1 MKKGIGQEFME
12 KTKYKYLDESDQRK
26 GVTNPP
32 LQTDYDTSKKII
44 DLPAPEKIDVPK
56 WDLRKAIEE
65 RKSVRKYSP
74 EALTLNELAWLL
86 WATQGIKEVGK
97 IWTKRT
103 VPSAGARHAFETYLL
118 INNVEDLKPGVY
130 RYLALEHKLVEIDLT
145 EDIADR
151 VVEGA
156 YGQNMVKAGAVT
168 FIWVA
173 IPYRIAWRYGQRS
186 YRYLHLDIGHV
197 AQNLYLAVENI
208 DSGCCAIA
216 AFYDEKMNDILEI
229 DGEEQFV
236 IYMASMG
243 KRSEKKKN
251 KNYPKG

>member
-12 KTKYKYLDESDQRK
+12 KTKYKYLEESDQRK
-26 GVTNPP
+26 KVEKPP
-32 LQTDYDTSKKII
+32 LQTAFDKKKKLI
-44 DLPAPEKIDVPK
+44 DLPAPNKIDVPS
-56 WDLRKAIEE
+56 WDLRKAIED
-65 RKSVRKYSP
+65 RVSVRKYSA

-86 WATQGIKEVGK
+86 WATQGVKVISEVY
-97 IWTKRT
+97 TKRT

-118 INNVEDLKPGVY
+118 INNVEGLKPGIY
-130 RYLALEHKLVEIDLT
+130 RYLALEHKLVEVDLA
-145 EDIADR
+145 EDIGDR
-151 VVEGA
+151 VIEGA
-156 YGQNMVKAGAVT
+156 YGQKMVKAGAVT

-208 DSGCCAIA
+208 NSSCCAIA
-216 AFYDEKMNDILEI
+216 AFYDEQMNEILGI

-243 KRSEKKKN
+243 KKIE
-251 KNYPKG
+251 

>member
-12 KTKYKYLDESDQRK
+12 KTKYKYLEESDQRK
-26 GVTNPP
+26 KVEKPP
-32 LQTDYDTSKKII
+32 LQTAFDKKKKLI
-44 DLPAPEKIDVPK
+44 DLPAPDKIDVPS
-56 WDLRKAIEE
+56 WDLRKAIED
-65 RKSVRKYSP
+65 RVSVRKYSA

-86 WATQGIKEVGK
+86 WATQGVKVISEVY
-97 IWTKRT
+97 TKRT

-118 INNVEDLKPGVY
+118 INNVEGLKPGIY
-130 RYLALEHKLVEIDLT
+130 RYLALEHKLVEVDLA
-145 EDIADR
+145 EDIGDR
-151 VVEGA
+151 VIEGA
-156 YGQNMVKAGAVT
+156 YGQKMVKAGAVT

-208 DSGCCAIA
+208 NSSCCAIA
-216 AFYDEKMNDILEI
+216 AFYDEQMNEILGI

-243 KRSEKKKN
+243 KKIE
-251 KNYPKG
+251 

>member
-216 AFYDEKMNDILEI
+216 AFYDEKMNDILGI